1 MKAYFQKLLTECS
14 NEEVLEKL
22 QCNVVVLAIEYK
34 YSSRFDKD
42 VWEEFIDIQNE
53 LLKRMNK

>member
-14 NEEVLEKL
+14 NEKVLEKL

-34 YSSRFDKD
+34 YKSRFDKD
-42 VWEEFIDIQNE
+42 VWEEFMDIQNE

>member
-1 MKAYFQKLLTECS
+1 MRVYFQKLLTECS

-42 VWEEFIDIQNE
+42 VWEELMNIRNE

>member
-1 MKAYFQKLLTECS
+1 MTCHQMMLTECS